1 MTQASIFG
9 GLIIDVA
16 LIMAIV
22 VLCKAWSVL
31 KQTIKCKQQA
41 YQPRKNVMESD
52 MFVSVT
58 GLFCSVVTLLL
69 YLLLIAQMFF
79 FNKITVGL
87 FLGSM
92 VLSIVIGVGLFFI
105 IVAFQHEIEDDF
117 TKPKLKI

>member
-52 MFVSVT
+52 MFISVT
-58 GLFCSVVTLLL
+58 GLLCSVVTLLL
-69 YLLLIAQMFF
+69 YLVLIALVFL

-87 FLGSM
+87 FLGAM
-92 VLSIVIGVGLFFI
+92 VLSMAIGVGLFFI
-105 IVAFQHEIEDDF
+105 IKIFQPKIEDSI

>member
-22 VLCKAWSVL
+22 VLCNAWSVF
-31 KQTIKCKQQA
+31 KQSVKCRHQA
-41 YQPRKNVMESD
+41 YQPRKNVMESG

-105 IVAFQHEIEDDF
+105 IKIFQPKIEDDI

>member
-1 MTQASIFG
+1 MTQASVFLASIMG
-9 GLIIDVA
+9 VA
-16 LIMAIV
+16 LVMTIV
-22 VLCKAWSVL
+22 ILCNAWSVL

-69 YLLLIAQMFF
+69 YLVLISLVFL

-87 FLGSM
+87 FLGA
-92 VLSIVIGVGLFFI
+92 VILSTAIGVGLFFI
-105 IVAFQHEIEDDF
+105 IKMFQHEIEKDF
-117 TKPKLKI
+117 AKPKLKL